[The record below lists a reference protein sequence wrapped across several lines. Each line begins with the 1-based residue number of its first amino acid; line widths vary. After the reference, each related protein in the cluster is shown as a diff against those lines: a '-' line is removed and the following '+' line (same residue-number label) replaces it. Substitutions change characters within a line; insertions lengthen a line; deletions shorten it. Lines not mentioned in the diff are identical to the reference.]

1 MEWGEGQEREGNSS
15 GRTGQG
21 RAGGRGRGGE
31 GLGWHE
37 EEEVGIKGDQ
47 TVSSRAGATPH

>member
-1 MEWGEGQEREGNSS
+1 MKGKKGKGIHQDGL
-15 GRTGQG
+15 GRAGK
-21 RAGGRGRGGE
+21 AGGRGRGGE